1 MSPTSDTPSISTDA
15 ILDTAEG
22 LERLMGD
29 RSLYLQILKRFRH
42 DYQAAVTRMRQQLT
56 LGDAAQAWRLA
67 HTLKGAAGMI
77 GARAVHAQAMV
88 LDVELAQPTAA
99 AEAMLDQLAVALRA
113 LLERIDG
120 LLPDGG
126 AAHDAGP
133 APTPP
138 ATQVLLKR
146 LAQLLF
152 DGNGAAIDVLEQS
165 ATVLAASLGVERYQA
180 VAAAA
185 HEFDFEGALEAL
197 EARKPAA

>member
-1 MSPTSDTPSISTDA
+1 MSPSRDTTSAPGAPSDPV
-15 ILDTAEG
+15 LDTSEG

-29 RSLYLQILKRFRH
+29 HSLYLQILKRFRH
-42 DYQAAVTRMRQQLT
+42 DYQAAVTRMRQQLK

-77 GARAVHAQAMV
+77 GARAVHTQAME
-88 LDVELAQPTAA
+88 LEVELAQPTAA
-99 AEAMLDQLAVALRA
+99 AEAMLDRLAVALRA
-113 LLERIDG
+113 LLERIDS
-120 LLPDGG
+120 LLPETGE
-126 AAHDAGP
+126 APDAERAP
-133 APTPP
+133 APP

-152 DGNGAAIDVLEQS
+152 DGDGAAIDVLEQS

-197 EARKPAA
+197 APAV

>member
-1 MSPTSDTPSISTDA
+1 MSLSRATPSDP
-15 ILDTAEG
+15 ILDTADG

-29 RSLYLQILKRFRH
+29 HALYLQILKRFRH

-77 GARAVHAQAMV
+77 GARAVHTLAME

-99 AEAMLDQLAVALRA
+99 AEAMLDQLAAALRA
-113 LLERIDG
+113 LLERIDA
-120 LLPDGG
+120 LLPEANETPDVGS
-126 AAHDAGP
+126 

-152 DGNGAAIDVLEQS
+152 DGDGAAIDVLEQS
-165 ATVLAASLGVERYQA
+165 ATVLAASLGVPRYQA

-197 EARKPAA
+197 APAA